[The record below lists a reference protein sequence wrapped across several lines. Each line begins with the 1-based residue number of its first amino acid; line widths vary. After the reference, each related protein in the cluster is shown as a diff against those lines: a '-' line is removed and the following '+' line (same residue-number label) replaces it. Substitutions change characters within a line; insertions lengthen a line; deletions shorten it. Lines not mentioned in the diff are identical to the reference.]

1 MSENRNRGTRDF
13 SNYDAM
19 STEELE
25 NILRLDSEAPLEQES
40 DTELMLHIMEVL
52 ANRTTENSTGKT
64 AFESWQDFQQNY
76 LNEDEE
82 NIESTV
88 VNFVPSKTH
97 HHWLRRFVAVAA
109 TLALV
114 VGLAATASAIKWD
127 EIWGA
132 VARWAND
139 TFSFVIDEQA
149 ETTGPSPCDTR
160 EYSSLQDA
168 LKATKHRYDFIPTW
182 VPDNYQLDA
191 IVIDENPIQSVYI
204 AQYILEGNELQITA
218 RVYPNGDPEKV
229 EINDSLIEIYQ
240 HNGNDYYIFSNMNQ
254 FRAVWILDSYEC
266 YISGELS
273 IEELKTMI
281 DSIGKG

>member
-52 ANRTTENSTGKT
+52 ANRTTQNNTGKT

-114 VGLAATASAIKWD
+114 VGLASTAGAMKWD
-127 EIWGA
+127 AIWNA
-132 VARWAND
+132 VAKWASD
-139 TFSFVIDEQA
+139 TFSFVMNDQP
-149 ETTGPSPCDTR
+149 ETTGPSPNNIHA
-160 EYSSLQDA
+160 YSSLQEA
-168 LKATKHRYDFIPTW
+168 LKQAKFRYDLIPTW
-182 VPDNYQLDA
+182 IPDGYLLEEVA
-191 IVIDENPIQSVYI
+191 ILENPVQRIFAARYK
-204 AQYILEGNELQITA
+204 NEKQVLKITV
-218 RVYPNGDPEKV
+218 RIYSNTDPEKV
-229 EINDSLIEIYQ
+229 EINDSLLDIYT
-240 HNGNDYYIFSNMNQ
+240 HNSLDYYIFSNYNEL
-254 FRAVWILDSYEC
+254 RAVWLIDSYEC
-266 YISGELS
+266 NISGELT
-273 IEELKTMI
+273 IEELKMMI

>member
-1 MSENRNRGTRDF
+1 MSENQNRGTRDF

-52 ANRTTENSTGKT
+52 ANRTTQNNTGKT

-88 VNFVPSKTH
+88 VAFTPSNPRRRLLH
-97 HHWLRRFVAVAA
+97 RFVAVAA

-114 VGLAATASAIKWD
+114 VGLAATANAIKWD
-127 EIWGA
+127 RIWGA
-132 VARWAND
+132 VAKWAND
-139 TFSFVIDEQA
+139 TFSFVTNEQL
-149 ETTGPSPCDTR
+149 ETTGPSSYDIR
-160 EYSSLQDA
+160 EYTSLQEA
-168 LKATKHRYDFIPTW
+168 LRATKHECDFIPTW
-182 VPDNYQLDA
+182 VPDGYALER
-191 IVIDENPIQSVYI
+191 IFVDENPIQSVYI
-204 AQYILEGNELQITA
+204 AQYRSNEHVIVITV
-218 RVYPNGDPEKV
+218 RIYPTGDPEKV
-229 EINDSLIEIYQ
+229 EINDSLVEIYSP
-240 HNGNDYYIFSNMNQ
+240 NNLDCYIFSNNKQ
-254 FRAVWILDSYEC
+254 LRAIWQHNSYEC
-266 YISGELS
+266 YISGELT
-273 IEELKTMI
+273 IDEIKMMI